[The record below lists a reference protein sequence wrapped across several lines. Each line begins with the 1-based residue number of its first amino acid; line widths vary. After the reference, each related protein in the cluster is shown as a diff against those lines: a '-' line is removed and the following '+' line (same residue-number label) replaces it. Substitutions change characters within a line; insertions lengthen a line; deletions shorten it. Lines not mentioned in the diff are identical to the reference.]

1 VTRATCIAAASVA
14 LIGAGCLEPADFK
27 GKKNPDFHV
36 IGHRGAPNVA
46 AENTIAAMEAALLQG
61 ANAVE
66 IDLCV
71 TADGEVVLW
80 HDLDPEDTV
89 AQARRAGIEGLLY
102 IPVVP
107 EDGSPHRRRVDE
119 LTLADFIATHGYAQS
134 GDTPDPAA
142 PIATLADFLA
152 WLAAST
158 GIDAVYYD
166 VKVDVAAQAARIL
179 ELASVVPLHTQAYFL
194 STRRDVVDSMIA
206 ARDELAAGPG
216 TTDPERAR
224 IVWDFE
230 SAGGLEGAEDVGLR
244 DVTTGLTVT
253 RGEAELLDEIEVVL
267 EARQKG
273 RVDSVVVWTIDD
285 RQLLGILLYYGV
297 DGVMTNEPGEL
308 FDLWQKTL

>member
-1 VTRATCIAAASVA
+1 MTRAPCIAAALA
-14 LIGAGCLEPADFK
+14 LLCAGCLEPADFK

-46 AENTIAAMEAALLQG
+46 AENTIASMEAASAQG

-71 TADGEVVLW
+71 TADGAIVLW
-80 HDLDPEDTV
+80 HDLDPDDTV

-102 IPVVP
+102 VPVVP
-107 EDGSPHRRRVDE
+107 DAASPDRRRIDE
-119 LTLADFIATHGYAQS
+119 LTLADFLATHGYARS
-134 GDTPDPAA
+134 GEMPDPAA

-152 WLAAST
+152 WLDASD

-166 VKVDVAAQAARIL
+166 VKVDVPAQAARIV
-179 ELASVVPLHTQAYFL
+179 ELASIVPMRTQAYFL
-194 STRRDVVDSMIA
+194 SARRDIATAMIA
-206 ARDELAAGPG
+206 ARDELAAAPG
-216 TTDPERAR
+216 TTGHERAR
-224 IVWDFE
+224 VVWDFE
-230 SAGGLEGAEDVGLR
+230 GGGGLEGAEELGLR

-253 RGEAELLDEIEVVL
+253 RGEAELLDELELVL

-273 RVDSVVVWTIDD
+273 RIDSVVVWTIDD
-285 RQLLGILLYYGV
+285 PQLLGVLLYYGV
-297 DGVMTNEPGEL
+297 DGVMTNEPGAL